1 MHQQFKVERQA
12 DGTYAI
18 LTGASGGTS
27 GLDVYDWSNEP
38 GGNVNQWNYWV
49 APAKSGYW
57 SRRISVGVTK
67 KD

>member
-1 MHQQFKVERQA
+1 MERQA

-38 GGNVNQWNYWV
+38 GGNVNQWNYWGGTCQKWILE
-49 APAKSGYW
+49 PAN
-57 SRRISVGVTK
+57 
-67 KD
+67 